1 MRPIGAARLVR
12 IIKVGVREAKRPGV
26 GTRDEAVLKP
36 LVGTRSAGTR
46 PKPLSE
52 LFRMAFEVH
61 AFLFAARF

>member
-1 MRPIGAARLVR
+1 MRLCSNLSSERG
-12 IIKVGVREAKRPGV
+12 
-26 GTRDEAVLKP
+26 
-36 LVGTRSAGTR
+36 AGTR